1 MNVAVIP
8 CDSNVSMEFMS
19 SVVTSCLLMIETSLL
34 GALTTFVYLRSV
46 RECLTYIKLI
56 EFLSDSQLY
65 HRSKLCYVVF
75 KYLSIHCTYKHILL
89 YMSVQDYREIQ
100 ILKLCQNTINLFL

>member
-46 RECLTYIKLI
+46 RESLTHIKLI
-56 EFLSDSQLY
+56 EFFSDSQLC
-65 HRSKLCYVVF
+65 HRSKLCYVVLDYTLYI
-75 KYLSIHCTYKHILL
+75 KTYNT
-89 YMSVQDYREIQ
+89 YMSV
-100 ILKLCQNTINLFL
+100 

>member
-1 MNVAVIP
+1 MKGPMLLFTFQNILFEVWNFTPYNISTRSWKILVNVAVIP

-46 RECLTYIKLI
+46 KEWLI
-56 EFLSDSQLY
+56 
-65 HRSKLCYVVF
+65 
-75 KYLSIHCTYKHILL
+75 
-89 YMSVQDYREIQ
+89 
-100 ILKLCQNTINLFL
+100 

>member
-19 SVVTSCLLMIETSLL
+19 SVVTSCLVMIETSLL

-46 RECLTYIKLI
+46 RV
-56 EFLSDSQLY
+56 SD
-65 HRSKLCYVVF
+65 
-75 KYLSIHCTYKHILL
+75 IYK
-89 YMSVQDYREIQ
+89 V
-100 ILKLCQNTINLFL
+100 N